1 MFFVYSVSRAERIYR
16 SFQLELSLPP
26 KLSDTFEV
34 GHDSIGF
41 VQYDDLLEK
50 KLLLLDESHQEEF
63 LGLLLEHLE
72 LSQTRLLEIDEW
84 LKESKKDLDFL
95 NETLKGD
102 FKIPNEEELGFDRPV
117 IFYETNSPLNLN
129 GKLSLEKDGDR
140 LKLKNLLALLK
151 C

>member
-1 MFFVYSVSRAERIYR
+1 M
-16 SFQLELSLPP
+16 
-26 KLSDTFEV
+26 
-34 GHDSIGF
+34 
-41 VQYDDLLEK
+41 
-50 KLLLLDESHQEEF
+50 
-63 LGLLLEHLE
+63 LEHLE

-95 NETLKGD
+95 NETLKSD

-117 IFYETNSPLNLN
+117 IFYETNSPLDLN